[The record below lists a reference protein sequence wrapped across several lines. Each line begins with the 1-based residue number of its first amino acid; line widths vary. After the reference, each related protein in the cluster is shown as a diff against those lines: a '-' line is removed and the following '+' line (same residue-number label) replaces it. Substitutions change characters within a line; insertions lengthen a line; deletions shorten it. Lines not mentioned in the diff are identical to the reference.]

1 MLFPAAVLEDSS
13 ENTAGAADSDSDAE
27 SEEATAAIPLDLEQ
41 VLAEGLYI
49 DEYYVGGMTIAEA
62 RDVLQKAYEEAGQ
75 TAATVYWQTNPVKTN
90 LADLGLYW
98 SIDDALSRAATLWQQ
113 GNLIR
118 RYKIRQDLTGSEY
131 HLSMKKRLTQ
141 SAVENFLTD
150 YVAGVY
156 DIAPKDAEL
165 THTGNGFEVSQDED
179 GLGVDID
186 ATWKKI
192 AMAYAEN
199 EDDYTEITVEAEL
212 ETVRPHCPT
221 DDLKLI
227 KDLLGSSYTDYS
239 VGSATRSVNVEVAT
253 DNVSGAVV
261 MPGDTVSVS
270 ERMKPRTAEN
280 GYQSGGTMVN
290 GVIEDSIGG
299 GICQVSTTLYNA
311 LLKAEVQIDER
322 HNHSMVVSYVSPGKD
337 AAVSEDGG
345 KDLVF
350 TNNRET
356 PIYIEGYTDGTNV
369 YFFVYG
375 VEDRPENRKVTFE
388 ATETYRKEYAEGGV
402 EVDAYLEKIVTIDGE
417 EVSRVK
423 LHTDHYEPSSRLNG
437 TIN

>member
-1 MLFPAAVLEDSS
+1 MLFPAAVLEDTS
-13 ENTAGAADSDSDAE
+13 ENTAGATDSDSDSE
-27 SEEATAAIPLDLEQ
+27 SEEATSAIQLDLEQ

-49 DEYYVGGMTIAEA
+49 DEYYVGGMTSAEA

-150 YVAGVY
+150 YVADVY

>member
-1 MLFPAAVLEDSS
+1 MLFPATVLEDTS
-13 ENTAGAADSDSDAE
+13 ENTAEAANPDSDSE
-27 SEEATAAIPLDLEQ
+27 SEEGTSAIQLDLEQ

-90 LADLGLYW
+90 FADLGLYW
-98 SIDDALSRAATLWQQ
+98 GIDDALSRAATLWQQ

-131 HLSMKKRLTQ
+131 HLSMEKRLTQ

-150 YVAGVY
+150 YVADVY

-239 VGSATRSVNVEVAT
+239 EGSATRSVNVEVAT

-322 HNHSMVVSYVSPGKD
+322 HNHSMVVGYVSPGKD

>member
-1 MLFPAAVLEDSS
+1 MLFPATVLEDTS
-13 ENTAGAADSDSDAE
+13 ENTAEAANPDSDSE
-27 SEEATAAIPLDLEQ
+27 SEEGTSAIQLDLEQ

-90 LADLGLYW
+90 FADLGLYW
-98 SIDDALSRAATLWQQ
+98 GIDDALSRAATLWQQ

-131 HLSMKKRLTQ
+131 HLSMEKRLTQ

-150 YVAGVY
+150 YVADVY

-253 DNVSGAVV
+253 DNVSGVVV

>member
-1 MLFPAAVLEDSS
+1 MLFPAAVLEDTS
-13 ENTAGAADSDSDAE
+13 ENTAGATDSDSDSE
-27 SEEATAAIPLDLEQ
+27 SEEATSAIQLDLEQ

-150 YVAGVY
+150 YVADVY

-227 KDLLGSSYTDYS
+227 KDLLGSSYTD
-239 VGSATRSVNVEVAT
+239 
-253 DNVSGAVV
+253 
-261 MPGDTVSVS
+261 
-270 ERMKPRTAEN
+270 
-280 GYQSGGTMVN
+280 
-290 GVIEDSIGG
+290 
-299 GICQVSTTLYNA
+299 
-311 LLKAEVQIDER
+311 
-322 HNHSMVVSYVSPGKD
+322 
-337 AAVSEDGG
+337 
-345 KDLVF
+345 
-350 TNNRET
+350 
-356 PIYIEGYTDGTNV
+356 
-369 YFFVYG
+369 
-375 VEDRPENRKVTFE
+375 
-388 ATETYRKEYAEGGV
+388 
-402 EVDAYLEKIVTIDGE
+402 
-417 EVSRVK
+417 
-423 LHTDHYEPSSRLNG
+423 
-437 TIN
+437 